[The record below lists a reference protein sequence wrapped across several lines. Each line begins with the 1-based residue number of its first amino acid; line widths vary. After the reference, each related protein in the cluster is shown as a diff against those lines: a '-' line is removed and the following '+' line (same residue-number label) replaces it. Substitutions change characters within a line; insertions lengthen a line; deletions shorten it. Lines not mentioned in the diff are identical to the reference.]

1 MMLSLESYQTS
12 SIEQR
17 GANQKIAIFEFNY
30 NTARQKIDDWM
41 TDSRRY
47 KGHGR
52 LCDRKSCCCLKTEE
66 IELCK
71 QKQVCL

>member
-1 MMLSLESYQTS
+1 
-12 SIEQR
+12 
-17 GANQKIAIFEFNY
+17 
-30 NTARQKIDDWM
+30 M
-41 TDSRRY
+41 TGSRRY